1 MMRMTDM
8 DGWVAFVGAGPGD
21 DGLLT
26 MRAVGLLGAA
36 GVVVAD
42 TEVEDRV
49 RHLINPDAQVTPPS
63 DAAGTALVLLRA
75 AEEGRLAV
83 RLYAGDPLLAGAVGE
98 VQACA
103 KAKVRFEI
111 VPGVPAATGVPA
123 YAGIALTSAGAGEMR
138 VIHANEASQ
147 VSYGPGTLV
156 IAGAETAPQDLGK
169 MLIAAGWPDTTPF
182 AITWDGTTTDQQTVA
197 TTLGRIGPDLKA
209 AGVTVATTH
218 GGAVAVIGE
227 AASAKSR
234 FSWYE
239 TKPLF
244 GWRVLVPRTR
254 EQASSVSDRLR
265 EYGAVPEEVP
275 TIAVEPPR
283 TPQQMERAI
292 KGLVTGRYQ
301 WVAFTSTNAVK
312 AVREKL
318 EEYGLDARAFAG
330 VKVAAVG
337 EQTSAA
343 LLDFGIRPDLTPEG
357 PQSAEGLA
365 DAWPPFDDL
374 LDPINRVLLPRADIA
389 TETLVAR
396 LTELGWEAED
406 VTAYRTVRAAP
417 PPAPI

>member
-1 MMRMTDM
+1 MTDM

-218 GGAVAVIGE
+218 GGAVAVVGD
-227 AASAKSR
+227 AAAAKDR

-254 EQASSVSDRLR
+254 EQASVVS
-265 EYGAVPEEVP
+265 
-275 TIAVEPPR
+275 
-283 TPQQMERAI
+283 
-292 KGLVTGRYQ
+292 
-301 WVAFTSTNAVK
+301 
-312 AVREKL
+312 
-318 EEYGLDARAFAG
+318 
-330 VKVAAVG
+330 
-337 EQTSAA
+337 
-343 LLDFGIRPDLTPEG
+343 
-357 PQSAEGLA
+357 
-365 DAWPPFDDL
+365 
-374 LDPINRVLLPRADIA
+374 
-389 TETLVAR
+389 
-396 LTELGWEAED
+396 
-406 VTAYRTVRAAP
+406 
-417 PPAPI
+417 